1 MDSTLKK
8 TKKNK
13 MTKSPLPKELVEIFD
28 LMEIKPSEKEN
39 TLIEKAYFFS
49 EKAHRGQKRAS
60 GDPYFVHLVAT
71 AKNLARFGMD
81 ATTIAAGLLHDV
93 IEDTEV
99 KEEEIKEEFGAD
111 IVFLVN
117 GVTKLG
123 KLKYHGRER
132 HAESLRKF
140 FVAVA
145 QDFRVLMIKLSDRLH
160 NLETLKYIR
169 PEKQKRIALEALE
182 VYAPLAHRLG
192 IGKLKGEIEDA
203 AFPFAYPKEYAK
215 VEKILMDRRK
225 KDAKI
230 LGHVRDELTNEL
242 TKQNIKIIKLSAR
255 MKHKFSLWKKLKR
268 YEMDI
273 DKIYDIAAIRVI
285 VPTIEDC
292 YHALGVIHSI
302 WRPLPNR
309 IKDYIALP
317 KLNGYQS
324 LHSTIFTGDGGIVE
338 IQLRTPEM
346 HGRAEYGVASH
357 FAYKEAI
364 EKSKTDD
371 THKKFIWMDQFKE
384 FQNEIA
390 DPTRYIKNLKM
401 DFFTDRIFVFTP
413 KGDVID
419 LPEGSSPIDF
429 AYAIHTE
436 IGNKVSQVKL
446 NGKAVKLGTKL
457 KNGDIV
463 EIITSKNS
471 NPAVGW
477 LDYTKTT
484 LAKKHIRQYIDEHGG
499 ILDSIMKRFK

>member
-1 MDSTLKK
+1 MDSTLKSKKVKVAK
-8 TKKNK
+8 T
-13 MTKSPLPKELVEIFD
+13 SLPKDLQEIFD
-28 LMEIKPSEKEN
+28 LMEIKPNEKEK

-49 EKAHRGQKRAS
+49 KNSHDGQKRAS
-60 GDPYFVHLVAT
+60 GDPYFIHVVAT

-81 ATTIAAGLLHDV
+81 PTTISAGLLHDT
-93 IEDTEV
+93 IEDTSVTEDD
-99 KEEEIKEEFGAD
+99 IKNEFGPD
-111 IVFLVN
+111 ILFLVN

-123 KLKYHGRER
+123 KLKYQGRER
-132 HAESLRKF
+132 HVESLRKF

-160 NLETLKYIR
+160 NLETLQYIN

-203 AFPFAYPKEYAK
+203 AFPFAFPKEYQK
-215 VEKILMDRRK
+215 VEEMLEKR
-225 KDAKI
+225 KDADKNR
-230 LGHVRDELTNEL
+230 LKQMEKELPEALN
-242 TKQNIKIIKLSAR
+242 KYGVKIIKLSAR
-255 MKHKFSLWKKLKR
+255 MKHKYSLWKKLKR
-268 YEMDI
+268 YDMDI
-273 DKIYDIAAIRVI
+273 DKIYDIVALRVI

-292 YHALGVIHSI
+292 YQALGLIHSV

-338 IQLRTPEM
+338 VQLRTPEM

-384 FQNEIA
+384 FQNETA
-390 DPTRYIKNLKM
+390 DPTKYIKNLKM

-436 IGNKVSQVKL
+436 IGNKVSQAKV
-446 NGKAVKLGTKL
+446 NNKAAKLGTKL
-457 KNGDIV
+457 KMGDIV
-463 EIITSKNS
+463 EIVTGKNS
-471 NPAVGW
+471 HPAVGW
-477 LDYTKTT
+477 LDYAKTT
-484 LAKKHIRQYIDEHGG
+484 IAKKHIRQYIDEHGG
-499 ILDSIMKRFK
+499 ILDYIMKRFK